1 MKSVLSLA
9 ALCLLVPSASG
20 YGKFVALLPNGNK
33 VAGTA
38 AVGHVDPSGGGA
50 RNAFGKDFAA
60 NGLAWNTALC
70 KLDSDGDGATNGE
83 ELGDPCCTWTAGAAL
98 TSTAAPTSPGTK
110 DTFTTAQLA
119 ALKCASAPGGNST
132 AKPGNST
139 TTIVTTKPSSTT
151 ASSTATTAPSATTT
165 KPAASS
171 AAITSVSLTLAV
183 AAVWTAAQ

>member
-20 YGKFVALLPNGNK
+20 FGKYVPLVPNGDK
-33 VAGTA
+33 VAGNGA
-38 AVGHVDPSGGGA
+38 IGHVDPSGGGA

-60 NGLAWNTALC
+60 NGAAWNTALC

-98 TSTAAPTSPGTK
+98 TSTVTPTSPGTK

-119 ALKCASAPGGNST
+119 ALKCASTPSGNST
-132 AKPGNST
+132 AKPGNA
-139 TTIVTTKPSSTT
+139 TIVTTKPSS
-151 ASSTATTAPSATTT
+151 SSVTTAPSTT

-171 AAITSVSLTLAV
+171 ATMASVSLTLAV
-183 AAVWTAAQ
+183 AAAWTVAQ